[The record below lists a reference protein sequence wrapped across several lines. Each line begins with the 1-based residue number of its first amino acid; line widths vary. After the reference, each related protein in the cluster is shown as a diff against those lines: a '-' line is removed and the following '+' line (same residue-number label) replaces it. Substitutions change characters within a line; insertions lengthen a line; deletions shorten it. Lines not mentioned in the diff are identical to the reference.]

1 VRAASAAARAPDR
14 TAADSALG
22 YAQREL
28 ALARALRDPSR
39 IARAEDHVGAA
50 LAAAGRPAEALAPL
64 ARASA
69 GYTRLGQR
77 AERLAN
83 LRVAA
88 EANLALGPA
97 AAAAAVARTAVALA
111 DSLDAHEERAEALG
125 VLALASAAN
134 GEPAAALAAAWA
146 GRAALD
152 AVYATSRAAAAERT
166 RAAFEVA
173 RRQWALDQAEARGVA
188 LRAEVARQRTLV
200 WLGALG
206 AALATA
212 LLVIVL
218 RAARLARQNAVLVA
232 AQGVQAE
239 RLRIARELHD
249 TLLQGFT
256 GVTLQMQVAVEQL
269 GAADAGRA
277 TLAPTS
283 VAAAAF
289 ERVLGRADAVLAEA
303 RSAVWDLRAPGA
315 AEPLPAAL
323 AALLDDLAAL
333 PTSAAGA
340 PALPVGRLEV
350 VGSPQ
355 ALGETRERELLR
367 IAREAVANAVRHA
380 RARSV
385 TVTLAYEPSAVR
397 LRVRDDGIG
406 CQPDVGVARGGAA
419 HDVAP
424 RRLGH
429 WGIAG
434 MRERAV
440 GIGGTFTVASAVGEG
455 TLVTVHI
462 PLADEAVMDAA
473 VPERRAAPAAVA

>member
-1 VRAASAAARAPDR
+1 
-14 TAADSALG
+14 
-22 YAQREL
+22 
-28 ALARALRDPSR
+28 
-39 IARAEDHVGAA
+39 
-50 LAAAGRPAEALAPL
+50 
-64 ARASA
+64 
-69 GYTRLGQR
+69 
-77 AERLAN
+77 
-83 LRVAA
+83 
-88 EANLALGPA
+88 
-97 AAAAAVARTAVALA
+97 VALA

-125 VLALASAAN
+125 VLALASAAT

-200 WLGALG
+200 WFGALG

-212 LLVIVL
+212 LLVLVL

-269 GAADAGRA
+269 VAADASRA
-277 TLAPTS
+277 TLGPTS
-283 VAAAAF
+283 DAAAAF

-323 AALLDDLAAL
+323 AACWTIS
-333 PTSAAGA
+333 PRSRHPR
-340 PALPVGRLEV
+340 PALRRCPSDAWRCWDRAGPRRDC
-350 VGSPQ
+350 GS
-355 ALGETRERELLR
+355 ASSC
-367 IAREAVANAVRHA
+367 AS
-380 RARSV
+380 RAR
-385 TVTLAYEPSAVR
+385 PSPTPCAT
-397 LRVRDDGIG
+397 
-406 CQPDVGVARGGAA
+406 RGRG
-419 HDVAP
+419 
-424 RRLGH
+424 R
-429 WGIAG
+429 
-434 MRERAV
+434 
-440 GIGGTFTVASAVGEG
+440 
-455 TLVTVHI
+455 
-462 PLADEAVMDAA
+462 
-473 VPERRAAPAAVA
+473 

>member
-1 VRAASAAARAPDR
+1 MRRGDLDAALAHYTAALATTDDSVTVAKIASNAANVYERLGRLPEALVLYRRALGIVRAARDSASEALVLGNVGAVFTRLARNPGASGTRAASPVRAATAASAAVRAPDR

-22 YAQREL
+22 YAWREL

-64 ARASA
+64 ARAA
-69 GYTRLGQR
+69 VGYTRLGQR

-88 EANLALGPA
+88 EANLALGHQA
-97 AAAAAVARTAVALA
+97 AAATAARTAVALA

-125 VLALASAAN
+125 VLALASAAT

-200 WLGALG
+200 WFGALG

-212 LLVIVL
+212 LLVLVL

-239 RLRIARELHD
+239 RLRIAREVHD

-269 GAADAGRA
+269 VAADASHA
-277 TLAPTS
+277 TLGQTS
-283 VAAAAF
+283 DAAAAF

-303 RSAVWDLRAPGA
+303 RSAVWDLRTPGA

-323 AALLDDLAAL
+323 AALLDDLAPRPTVRPAASVIGGSSACRSGRSAL
-333 PTSAAGA
+333 AAPSPS
-340 PALPVGRLEV
+340 PARL
-350 VGSPQ
+350 
-355 ALGETRERELLR
+355 
-367 IAREAVANAVRHA
+367 ARE
-380 RARSV
+380 
-385 TVTLAYEPSAVR
+385 P
-397 LRVRDDGIG
+397 
-406 CQPDVGVARGGAA
+406 P
-419 HDVAP
+419 
-424 RRLGH
+424 
-429 WGIAG
+429 
-434 MRERAV
+434 
-440 GIGGTFTVASAVGEG
+440 
-455 TLVTVHI
+455 
-462 PLADEAVMDAA
+462 
-473 VPERRAAPAAVA
+473 

>member
-1 VRAASAAARAPDR
+1 
-14 TAADSALG
+14 
-22 YAQREL
+22 
-28 ALARALRDPSR
+28 
-39 IARAEDHVGAA
+39 
-50 LAAAGRPAEALAPL
+50 
-64 ARASA
+64 
-69 GYTRLGQR
+69 
-77 AERLAN
+77 
-83 LRVAA
+83 
-88 EANLALGPA
+88 
-97 AAAAAVARTAVALA
+97 
-111 DSLDAHEERAEALG
+111 
-125 VLALASAAN
+125 VLALASAAT

-200 WLGALG
+200 WFGALG

-212 LLVIVL
+212 LLVLVL

-239 RLRIARELHD
+239 RLRIAREVHD

-269 GAADAGRA
+269 VAADASRA
-277 TLAPTS
+277 TLGRTS
-283 VAAAAF
+283 DAAAAF

-333 PTSAAGA
+333 PPSAAGI

-350 VGSPQ
+350 LGS
-355 ALGETRERELLR
+355 ARSLGEMRERELLR

-380 RARSV
+380 RAQV
-385 TVTLAYEPSAVR
+385 GDGHA
-397 LRVRDDGIG
+397 RVRAI
-406 CQPDVGVARGGAA
+406 GGAA
-419 HDVAP
+419 ARARRRRRVPAGRRSGARQPRDRRCAP
-424 RRLGH
+424 PPRSLGARRHAGAGGRH
-429 WGIAG
+429 WRHPHRRQRGWRG
-434 MRERAV
+434 NHRDGVRTTR
-440 GIGGTFTVASAVGEG
+440 GGGRHECRR
-455 TLVTVHI
+455 
-462 PLADEAVMDAA
+462 
-473 VPERRAAPAAVA
+473 PERRAAPAAVA